1 MFDKTSTFV
10 CVVLGATLVSLPAS
24 AQSGTEPEATTPSPT
39 GPEGD
44 ASVTLPKG
52 RVLLDAFLEMNLV
65 SGAEFKPTSLS
76 PDVWYGVTDDVT
88 VGLVHSA
95 VGASG
100 FIGGVGTSLCLTGTD
115 NGCAKLY
122 DNVGVDVRYKLKIGN
137 LAYAAEGGL
146 YVQSFDPEFRMGIKL
161 GLVGRWQQDK
171 IAVEFAPNVFVGLTG
186 RTVGEGDAEVVVNG
200 ETLNLPFTGL
210 YAITPKI
217 SAALQLG
224 AVVPFENTGD
234 TYRIPLSIGGH
245 FAVNESL
252 NVNLAFS
259 LLAVAGG
266 GSTTGFDARTLTLGG
281 TYAF

>member
-24 AQSGTEPEATTPSPT
+24 AQSVTEPEVASSSPG
-39 GPEGD
+39 GPAGD

-52 RVLLDAFLEMNLV
+52 RALLDAYLGFNLV
-65 SGAEFKPTSLS
+65 SGAEAKPISLS
-76 PDVWYGVTDDVT
+76 PDVWYGVTDDLT

-95 VGASG
+95 VGGSG
-100 FIGGVGTSLCLTGTD
+100 FMGFVGTSLCLTGTD

-122 DNVGVDVRYKLKIGN
+122 DNFGVDARYKLKTGN
-137 LAYAAEGGL
+137 LAYAADGGL
-146 YVQSFDPEFRMGIKL
+146 YVLSFDPDFRLAVKL
-161 GLVGRWQQDK
+161 GLVARWQQDK
-171 IAVEFAPNVFVGLTG
+171 IAVEVSPNLFIGATG
-186 RTVGEGDAEVVVNG
+186 RTIGEGATEVTVNG
-200 ETLNLPFTGL
+200 ETLNLPITGL
-210 YAITPKI
+210 YAVTPKI

-224 AVVPFENTGD
+224 AVLPFENTGD
-234 TYRIPLSIGGH
+234 TYRIPLSIGG
-245 FAVNESL
+245 FFQVNESI

-266 GSTTGFDARTLTLGG
+266 GSATGFDNRTLTLGG

>member
-24 AQSGTEPEATTPSPT
+24 AQSVTEPEVASSSPG
-39 GPEGD
+39 GPAGD

-52 RVLLDAFLEMNLV
+52 RALLDAYLGFNLV
-65 SGAEFKPTSLS
+65 SGAEAKPISLS
-76 PDVWYGVTDDVT
+76 PDVWYGVTDDLT

-95 VGASG
+95 VGGSG
-100 FIGGVGTSLCLTGTD
+100 FMGFVGTSLCLTGTD

-122 DNVGVDVRYKLKIGN
+122 DNFGVDARYKLKTGN
-137 LAYAAEGGL
+137 LAYAADGGL
-146 YVQSFDPEFRMGIKL
+146 YVLSFDPDFRLAVKL
-161 GLVGRWQQDK
+161 GLVARWQQDK
-171 IAVEFAPNVFVGLTG
+171 IAVEVSPNLFIGATG
-186 RTVGEGDAEVVVNG
+186 RTIGEGATEVTVNG
-200 ETLNLPFTGL
+200 ETLNLPITGL
-210 YAITPKI
+210 YAVTPKI

-234 TYRIPLSIGGH
+234 TYRIPLSIGG
-245 FAVNESL
+245 FFQVNESI

-266 GSTTGFDARTLTLGG
+266 GSATGFDNRTLTLGG

>member
-24 AQSGTEPEATTPSPT
+24 AQSGTEPEAAASSPT
-39 GPEGD
+39 GPEGA

-52 RVLLDAFLEMNLV
+52 RALLDAYLGINLV
-65 SGAEFKPTSLS
+65 SGLEAKPISLS
-76 PDVWYGVTDDVT
+76 PDVWYGVTDDIT

-100 FIGGVGTSLCLTGTD
+100 FMGIVGTSLCLTGTD

-122 DNVGVDVRYKLKIGN
+122 DNFGVDARYRLKTGN

-146 YVQSFDPEFRMGIKL
+146 YVLSLDPDFRLAVKL
-161 GLVGRWQQDK
+161 GLVARWQQDK
-171 IAVEFAPNVFVGLTG
+171 IAVEVSPNLFVGATG
-186 RTVGEGDAEVVVNG
+186 RTIGEGATEVTVNG
-200 ETLNLPFTGL
+200 ETLNLPITGL
-210 YAITPKI
+210 FAVTPKI

-234 TYRIPLSIGGH
+234 TYRIPLSIGG
-245 FAVNESL
+245 FFQVNESI

-266 GSTTGFDARTLTLGG
+266 GSATGFDNRTLTLGG